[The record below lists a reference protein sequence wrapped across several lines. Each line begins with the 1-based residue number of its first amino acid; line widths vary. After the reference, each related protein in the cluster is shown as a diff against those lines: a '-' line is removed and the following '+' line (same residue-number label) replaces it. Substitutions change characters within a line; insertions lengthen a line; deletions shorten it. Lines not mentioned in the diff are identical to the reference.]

1 MRAAARAPRISHS
14 NMLTSPGRVASAG
27 HWCPSAVMHYA
38 FIRRARFSVTAPT
51 YGGGS
56 VSRSS
61 LVTAAMRPSCGRVN
75 AGEAP
80 IDLSTE
86 GGLLESG
93 AIFGRHF

>member
-1 MRAAARAPRISHS
+1 MRAAASALRISFQYADFAW
-14 NMLTSPGRVASAG
+14 TSRERLPLVSRSRNAL
-27 HWCPSAVMHYA
+27 
-38 FIRRARFSVTAPT
+38 RFYPT
-51 YGGGS
+51 RKLLSDCAHICGGS

>member
-1 MRAAARAPRISHS
+1 MRAAARALRISHS

-27 HWCPSAVMHYA
+27 HPSAVMHYG
-38 FIRRARFSVTAPT
+38 FIRRKLLSDCAHIC
-51 YGGGS
+51 GGS
-56 VSRSS
+56 VSGSS

-86 GGLLESG
+86 AGLLESG